1 MPHYICDKWSPV
13 LTRCKGLGAV
23 RGLQSHLEVGGHT
36 RTSWHRVD
44 DGRHI
49 AGGQS
54 TRRQCLAAHVNA
66 LLSRKEGRLARCPE
80 AAKHGNAA
88 SGGHEHW
95 QGATLGSHCDQTST
109 ISRGCCL
116 KTLRGLSNRNLE
128 LLTCICIPASAGSLE
143 AECESERP
151 TPKPQARL
159 NILNAL
165 EAGGP
170 AETGCRRGRTY
181 PVC

>member
-116 KTLRGLSNRNLE
+116 KTLRGLSKSPER
-128 LLTCICIPASAGSLE
+128 ASASVASRNTLPQEFSL
-143 AECESERP
+143 STQWGFSR
-151 TPKPQARL
+151 TSL
-159 NILNAL
+159 
-165 EAGGP
+165 
-170 AETGCRRGRTY
+170 CRRAATLHTFFLPPRLR
-181 PVC
+181 VCQRLA